1 MTAEVFLD
9 SNVLLYSC
17 SAAPDDIG
25 KRQVAEDLI
34 LNRPFAL
41 SAQVLQEFIANALR
55 KPRLGITESNI
66 DATLQMA
73 AMVRVQP
80 VTLELVVSAVML
92 RRRFQLSQWDA
103 TILAAAVE
111 LGCHTVYSEDMN
123 DGQDY
128 GGIRVVNPFK
138 LLSSDTE
145 HKSL

>member
-1 MTAEVFLD
+1 MTGEVFLD

-17 SAAPDDIG
+17 SAAAADAG

-34 LNRPFAL
+34 LNRPFAI

-66 DATLQMA
+66 DATLQLA

-80 VTLELVVSAVML
+80 VTHELVISATML

-103 TILAAAVE
+103 TIIAAAAE
-111 LGCHTVYSEDMN
+111 LRCNTVYSEDMN

-128 GGIRVVNPFK
+128 AGVRVVNPFK
-138 LLSSDTE
+138 
-145 HKSL
+145 

>member
-17 SAAPDDIG
+17 SAAPDDAG

-103 TILAAAVE
+103 TIIAAAAE
-111 LGCHTVYSEDMN
+111 LGCKTVYSEDMN

-128 GGIRVVNPFK
+128 GGVRVVNPFK
-138 LLSSDTE
+138 
-145 HKSL
+145 

>member
-17 SAAPDDIG
+17 SAAPEDAG

-34 LNRPFAL
+34 LNRPFAI

-55 KPRLGITESNI
+55 KPRLGITEFNI

-80 VTLELVVSAVML
+80 VTHELVVSAVML

-103 TILAAAVE
+103 TIIAAAAE
-111 LGCHTVYSEDMN
+111 LGCKTVYSEDMN

-128 GGIRVVNPFK
+128 AGVRVENPFK
-138 LLSSDTE
+138 
-145 HKSL
+145 

>member
-1 MTAEVFLD
+1 MIGEVFLD

-17 SAAPDDIG
+17 SAAAEDAG
-25 KRQVAEDLI
+25 KRRVAEDLI
-34 LNRPFAL
+34 LNHPFAI

-66 DATLQMA
+66 DATLQLA

-80 VTLELVVSAVML
+80 ITHELVVSAVML

-103 TILAAAVE
+103 TIVAAAAE
-111 LGCHTVYSEDMN
+111 LGCKTVYSEDMN

-128 GGIRVVNPFK
+128 AGVRVENPFK
-138 LLSSDTE
+138 
-145 HKSL
+145 